1 MEYST
6 MKRMIS
12 LAVDDLLII
21 IGLIV
26 LRILRGIIIVQT
38 N

>member
-1 MEYST
+1 MEHST
-6 MKRMIS
+6 IKQKIS

-21 IGLIV
+21 IDLIV
-26 LRILRGIIIVQT
+26 LRILRGIIIVQA

>member
-21 IGLIV
+21 IDLIV